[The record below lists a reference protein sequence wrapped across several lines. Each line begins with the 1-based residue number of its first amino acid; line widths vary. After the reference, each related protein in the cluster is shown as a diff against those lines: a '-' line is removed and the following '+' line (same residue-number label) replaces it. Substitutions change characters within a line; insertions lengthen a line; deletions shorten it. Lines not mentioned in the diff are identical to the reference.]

1 MRAAWTS
8 NGRGA
13 CGAAI
18 ALRLGPLPAIV
29 LLLGALP
36 AGAQDVAPVGSPRPA
51 VRPSE
56 AEAARVTS
64 NSRLLPPTIVV
75 GTGSVIANALPS
87 DEIDLPRIR
96 LELHLRAGT
105 SRSVQKYGHEATS
118 HKFSTGEDLRV
129 PDGWNTFGWRAVID
143 VAVHRWVAISFHGT
157 RMVQEAGHHA
167 VHYRGVWLDDVN
179 FGPGSRLR
187 VTVDQQVYGGV
198 ARLLIRDD
206 PSLRFSVGIGAAW
219 ARHRIVLR
227 RGDLSASG
235 STDTVFLPTVSTF
248 LSVRLAPLVSVFAES
263 WTGFFGPFR
272 FPSLLSDFVIGF
284 RWHLTT
290 NVELITALGITSGRI
305 EDTDDLWGG
314 KYGPRDRRER
324 AEWTTETVDVGL
336 AVTF

>member
-1 MRAAWTS
+1 MRAAWIAK
-8 NGRGA
+8 GRGA
-13 CGAAI
+13 CGAA
-18 ALRLGPLPAIV
+18 AV

-36 AGAQDVAPVGSPRPA
+36 ARADDAQVAPVASPSWATEVAPVASWSRP
-51 VRPSE
+51 
-56 AEAARVTS
+56 
-64 NSRLLPPTIVV
+64 LPPEVVVSTGHVIVR
-75 GTGSVIANALPS
+75 ALPG

-105 SRSVQKYGHEATS
+105 SRSVQTYGHEANAR
-118 HKFSTGEDLRV
+118 KFSTSQDLSIA
-129 PDGWNTFGWRAVID
+129 DGWNTFGWRVVVD
-143 VAVHRWVAISFHGT
+143 VAVHRWVALAFHGT
-157 RMVQEAGHHA
+157 RMVQESGRRT
-167 VHYRGVWLDDVN
+167 VHYRGIALDDVA

-187 VTVDQQVYGGV
+187 TTIDQQLYGGV

-235 STDTVFLPTVSTF
+235 STDTVWLPTVSTF
-248 LSVRLAPLVSVFAES
+248 LSVRLAPIVSVFAES

-284 RWHLTT
+284 RWHLTV
-290 NVELITALGITSGRI
+290 NLELITAFGITSARI

-314 KYGPRDRRER
+314 KYRPTDRRER
-324 AEWTTETVDVGL
+324 VEWSTETVDLGL

>member
-1 MRAAWTS
+1 MRAW
-8 NGRGA
+8 
-13 CGAAI
+13 
-18 ALRLGPLPAIV
+18 LLMV

-36 AGAQDVAPVGSPRPA
+36 VAAQDVAPVGSPAPP
-51 VRPSE
+51 VRPSQ

-64 NSRLLPPTIVV
+64 SSRPLPPEVVVSTGHVIVR
-75 GTGSVIANALPS
+75 ALPS
-87 DEIDLPRIR
+87 DEIALPRIR

-105 SRSVQKYGHEATS
+105 SRGAAMYGHDATA
-118 HKFSTGEDLRV
+118 HKFHTAEDAQV
-129 PDGWNTFGWRAVID
+129 PDTWNTFGWRAVID

-157 RMVQEAGHHA
+157 RMIQETGRRT
-167 VHYRGVWLDDVN
+167 VHYRGIDLDDVR
-179 FGPGSRLR
+179 FGAGSKLR
-187 VTVDQQVYGGV
+187 TTVDQQVYGGV

-248 LSVRLAPLVSVFAES
+248 LSVRLAPIVSVFAES

-290 NVELITALGITSGRI
+290 NLELITAVGITSGRI

-314 KYGPRDRRER
+314 KYDPRDRRER

>member
-1 MRAAWTS
+1 MRAAWLS
-8 NGRGA
+8 
-13 CGAAI
+13 I
-18 ALRLGPLPAIV
+18 A
-29 LLLGALP
+29 LLLGAPWALAQP
-36 AGAQDVAPVGSPRPA
+36 AQVAPVASPAR
-51 VRPSE
+51 
-56 AEAARVTS
+56 AEAAPVASWTRP
-64 NSRLLPPTIVV
+64 LPPEVVVSTGHVIVR
-75 GTGSVIANALPS
+75 ALPG

-96 LELHLRAGT
+96 LELHLRAGL
-105 SRSVQKYGHEATS
+105 SRSVSTYGHEAS
-118 HKFSTGEDLRV
+118 ARKFSTSEDLHV
-129 PDGWNTFGWRAVID
+129 PDVWNTFGWRAVVD

-157 RMVQEAGHHA
+157 RMVQESGRRT
-167 VHYRGVWLDDVN
+167 VHYRGVSLDDVA

-187 VTVDQQVYGGV
+187 TTVDQQLYGGV

-235 STDTVFLPTVSTF
+235 STDTVWLPTVSTF
-248 LSVRLAPLVSVFAES
+248 LSVRLAPIVSVFAES

-290 NVELITALGITSGRI
+290 NLELITAFGVTSARI

-314 KYGPRDRRER
+314 KFRPDERRER

-336 AVTF
+336 ALTF